1 MTYQSITFTVDGPV
15 ARLALNSPP
24 LNVINIAM
32 MAEIVQALE
41 SLKAAPAVRV
51 LVIEAVEGSK
61 AFSAGVDIA
70 DHTEDKVNDMIYGFH
85 QIFRLMA
92 ELNIPTLAVV
102 NGAALGGG
110 CELAIFCDMIVASER
125 AKFGQPEIKVGV
137 FPPIAAIMFPRLI
150 PDKAALELLL
160 TGEII
165 KAPEAYR
172 LGLVN
177 RVVPPEELSA
187 SADELIAKLTG
198 LSGTILRYTRRAV
211 TLGADVPFSQ
221 ALDAVE
227 SLYLDDM
234 MQAHDAHEGL
244 AAFMEKR
251 SPQWQD
257 K

>member
-1 MTYQSITFTVDGPV
+1 MFQSINLQIDGPV
-15 ARLALNSPP
+15 ARLVLNRPP
-24 LNVINIAM
+24 LNIINIPM
-32 MAEIVQALE
+32 MAEMVEALE
-41 SLKAAPAVRV
+41 SLKEQAGVRV

-61 AFSAGVDIA
+61 AFSAGVDVA
-70 DHTEDKVNDMIYGFH
+70 DHTADKVHDMIYGFH
-85 QIFRLMA
+85 RIFRLLA
-92 ELNIPTLAVV
+92 DLSIPTLAVV

-137 FPPIAAIMFPRLI
+137 FPPIAAVVLSRLI
-150 PDKAALELLL
+150 PRNRALELLL
-160 TGEII
+160 TGETIR
-165 KAPEAYR
+165 ATEAHQ

-177 RVVPPEELSA
+177 RVVPPEDLA
-187 SADELIAKLTG
+187 TAANELIGRLAS
-198 LSGTILRYTRRAV
+198 LSGSILRFARRAAS
-211 TLGADVPFSQ
+211 LGATGSVKQ

-227 SLYLDDM
+227 KLYLEEM

-251 SPQWQD
+251 PPVWQD